1 MMSWRCVL
9 KALKKDV
16 GRIQLVPRPQ
26 PLDESLQYQHY
37 LNYLIGYDVT
47 DVSNVHDDELE
58 FTRRKLL
65 TPRRIELSD
74 RDPKLYSMDPWV
86 TRKPLPEHLLSKVCS
101 SSSVIHDFFLD
112 IVLITYLVVSSWC
125 SEILNGFQ
133 ICLFQL
139 WNEHVSSSAS
149 FHKCIFSFRKPSLCR
164 SSQFFWL
171 VVGWFEKVWHSDM
184 KFIYEMFDCWWCGS

>member
-1 MMSWRCVL
+1 MSYVS

-26 PLDESLQYQHY
+26 PTDESLQYQRY

-74 RDPKLYSMDPWV
+74 RDSKLYSMDPWV
-86 TRKPLPEHLLSKVCS
+86 TRKPLPEHLLAKVCVYLDYCLK
-101 SSSVIHDFFLD
+101 SVQNLE
-112 IVLITYLVVSSWC
+112 IVEVQSNY
-125 SEILNGFQ
+125 
-133 ICLFQL
+133 CLM
-139 WNEHVSSSAS
+139 
-149 FHKCIFSFRKPSLCR
+149 KIIK
-164 SSQFFWL
+164 
-171 VVGWFEKVWHSDM
+171 VVGELLFDSDS
-184 KFIYEMFDCWWCGS
+184 KHIWTGLGFD

>member
-1 MMSWRCVL
+1 MWLKAVTLNLCPDFYQRFCPDHCILLYQKKGSVCEIYDKHQVFQTLDCIRYWRGAGLAKKDLRSQVFFFQTVMQTVCFCVAN

-16 GRIQLVPRPQ
+16 GRIQLAPHPQ
-26 PLDESLQYQHY
+26 PSEESLQYQCY

-86 TRKPLPEHLLSKVCS
+86 TRKPLPEHLLSKVS
-101 SSSVIHDFFLD
+101 AEL
-112 IVLITYLVVSSWC
+112 
-125 SEILNGFQ
+125 
-133 ICLFQL
+133 QL
-139 WNEHVSSSAS
+139 SN
-149 FHKCIFSFRKPSLCR
+149 L
-164 SSQFFWL
+164 
-171 VVGWFEKVWHSDM
+171 
-184 KFIYEMFDCWWCGS
+184 

>member
-1 MMSWRCVL
+1 MTGNRMKGGGWKNMKPGAVLLLLWRDLCCVL

-26 PLDESLQYQHY
+26 PSDESLQYQRY

-86 TRKPLPEHLLSKVCS
+86 TRKLLPEHLLSKVC
-101 SSSVIHDFFLD
+101 VVDWFYYMIDRLMYHLVCALQCLQNTFFAAR
-112 IVLITYLVVSSWC
+112 TKS
-125 SEILNGFQ
+125 
-133 ICLFQL
+133 
-139 WNEHVSSSAS
+139 
-149 FHKCIFSFRKPSLCR
+149 K
-164 SSQFFWL
+164 
-171 VVGWFEKVWHSDM
+171 
-184 KFIYEMFDCWWCGS
+184 

>member
-1 MMSWRCVL
+1 MQTVRACVAN

-16 GRIQLVPRPQ
+16 GRIQLAPHPQ
-26 PLDESLQYQHY
+26 PSEESLQYQCY

-86 TRKPLPEHLLSKVCS
+86 TRKPLPEHLLSKVS
-101 SSSVIHDFFLD
+101 AAL
-112 IVLITYLVVSSWC
+112 
-125 SEILNGFQ
+125 
-133 ICLFQL
+133 QL
-139 WNEHVSSSAS
+139 SN
-149 FHKCIFSFRKPSLCR
+149 L
-164 SSQFFWL
+164 
-171 VVGWFEKVWHSDM
+171 
-184 KFIYEMFDCWWCGS
+184 

>member
-1 MMSWRCVL
+1 MCAQSLSCCDDAELVCCVF

-26 PLDESLQYQHY
+26 PSDESLQYQRY

-86 TRKPLPEHLLSKVCS
+86 TRKPLPEHLLSKVRVRLIGYLNNQIMNCLS
-101 SSSVIHDFFLD
+101 LSLVACFFS
-112 IVLITYLVVSSWC
+112 IT
-125 SEILNGFQ
+125 
-133 ICLFQL
+133 LFTLLGLSGQ
-139 WNEHVSSSAS
+139 
-149 FHKCIFSFRKPSLCR
+149 
-164 SSQFFWL
+164 
-171 VVGWFEKVWHSDM
+171 
-184 KFIYEMFDCWWCGS
+184 

>member
-1 MMSWRCVL
+1 MPNALCFL

-26 PLDESLQYQHY
+26 PSDESLQYQRY

-86 TRKPLPEHLLSKVCS
+86 TRKPLPEHLLSKVC
-101 SSSVIHDFFLD
+101 VW
-112 IVLITYLVVSSWC
+112 LIGRMTLY
-125 SEILNGFQ
+125 
-133 ICLFQL
+133 CLFI
-139 WNEHVSSSAS
+139 HS
-149 FHKCIFSFRKPSLCR
+149 FHPGWSICSFLSG
-164 SSQFFWL
+164 Q
-171 VVGWFEKVWHSDM
+171 
-184 KFIYEMFDCWWCGS
+184 

>member
-1 MMSWRCVL
+1 MKSLVFVFL

-16 GRIQLVPRPQ
+16 GRIQLVVRPQ
-26 PLDESLQYQHY
+26 PSQESVEYQCY

-86 TRKPLPEHLLSKVCS
+86 TRKPLPEHLFSKVC
-101 SSSVIHDFFLD
+101 V
-112 IVLITYLVVSSWC
+112 
-125 SEILNGFQ
+125 
-133 ICLFQL
+133 CLF
-139 WNEHVSSSAS
+139 
-149 FHKCIFSFRKPSLCR
+149 IFL
-164 SSQFFWL
+164 
-171 VVGWFEKVWHSDM
+171 
-184 KFIYEMFDCWWCGS
+184 

>member
-1 MMSWRCVL
+1 M
-9 KALKKDV
+9 

-26 PLDESLQYQHY
+26 PSDESLQYQRY

-86 TRKPLPEHLLSKVCS
+86 TRKPLPEHLLSKVRAG
-101 SSSVIHDFFLD
+101 
-112 IVLITYLVVSSWC
+112 LIGCMTVY
-125 SEILNGFQ
+125 
-133 ICLFQL
+133 CLFI
-139 WNEHVSSSAS
+139 HS
-149 FHKCIFSFRKPSLCR
+149 FHPDWSICSFLSG
-164 SSQFFWL
+164 Q
-171 VVGWFEKVWHSDM
+171 
-184 KFIYEMFDCWWCGS
+184 

>member
-1 MMSWRCVL
+1 M
-9 KALKKDV
+9 

-26 PLDESLQYQHY
+26 PSEESQQYQRY

-86 TRKPLPEHLLSKVCS
+86 TRKPLPEHLLSKVRLIYYLDSQTTSFLSGSKTLFTQQLVPS
-101 SSSVIHDFFLD
+101 SRS
-112 IVLITYLVVSSWC
+112 ITATSW
-125 SEILNGFQ
+125 
-133 ICLFQL
+133 
-139 WNEHVSSSAS
+139 W
-149 FHKCIFSFRKPSLCR
+149 
-164 SSQFFWL
+164 
-171 VVGWFEKVWHSDM
+171 
-184 KFIYEMFDCWWCGS
+184 

>member
-1 MMSWRCVL
+1 MLNCFLFVS

-26 PLDESLQYQHY
+26 PSQESVEYQRY

-65 TPRRIELSD
+65 TPRRIELSE

-86 TRKPLPEHLLSKVCS
+86 TRKPLPEHLLSKVC
-101 SSSVIHDFFLD
+101 VCVCVFI
-112 IVLITYLVVSSWC
+112 IV
-125 SEILNGFQ
+125 
-133 ICLFQL
+133 
-139 WNEHVSSSAS
+139 
-149 FHKCIFSFRKPSLCR
+149 
-164 SSQFFWL
+164 
-171 VVGWFEKVWHSDM
+171 
-184 KFIYEMFDCWWCGS
+184 